1 MKRPL
6 LISLILVLGA
16 TTTVSAE
23 PRTQARLG
31 ASASSHGGQVARNGD
46 WIAYSTAPAGSDGP
60 AGSDIFITRAG
71 GQPKL
76 VASRLTADRRHT
88 MWNVC
93 PAFSPNGKLLAYATY
108 ARFAPRPE
116 GTAIIVV
123 AIAPDGTVSAPR
135 ATLKW
140 PGPPA
145 QCAQWSSDSS
155 RLAYLEPDG
164 TIVVRGL
171 DGSTPHWAPGDPTI
185 HDFWRNRVFSPKL
198 DGVAVFSPG
207 GDLVAVSINGGIRV
221 SRADGSDKRIIPDDP
236 PSYGIAGWSPDG
248 RKLLLLRDVGPRP
261 PGSSLPPCAS
271 HDDFTIRAV
280 TVQAP
285 FASTPIASYVCT
297 DGDRAWPGYGDVS
310 WQPIRDAN
318 PSSAAQADERMLAGL
333 IVRLNRTELP

>member
-1 MKRPL
+1 MLAGPVVRLNSPKGAAVKRRL
-6 LISLILVLGA
+6 LISLILVLAA
-16 TTTVSAE
+16 TTAVSAE
-23 PRTQARLG
+23 PRTQARLR
-31 ASASSHGGQVARNGD
+31 ASASSLGGQVARNGD

-60 AGSDIFITRAG
+60 AGSDLLITRAG

-76 VASRLTADRRHT
+76 VADRLNADRRYT

-93 PAFSPNGKLLAYATY
+93 PAFSPNGKLLAYARY
-108 ARFAPRPE
+108 ARMAPRPE

-140 PGPPA
+140 PGPSA
-145 QCAQWSSDSS
+145 QCPQWSSDSS
-155 RLAYLEPDG
+155 RLAYLPEGG

-185 HDFWRNRVFSPKL
+185 HDFYRNRLFSPKL
-198 DGVAVFSPG
+198 DGVAIFSPG
-207 GDLVAVSINGGIRV
+207 GDLVAVSTNGGISV
-221 SRADGSDKRIIPDDP
+221 SRPDGSDKRIIPDGP
-236 PSYGIAGWSPDG
+236 PSSAIAGWSPDG
-248 RKLLLLRDVGPRP
+248 RKLLLMRDVGPRP

-271 HDDFTIRAV
+271 QNDFTMRAV

-285 FASTPIASYVCT
+285 FASTTIASYVCT

-310 WQPIRDAN
+310 WQPIPR
-318 PSSAAQADERMLAGL
+318 R
-333 IVRLNRTELP
+333 